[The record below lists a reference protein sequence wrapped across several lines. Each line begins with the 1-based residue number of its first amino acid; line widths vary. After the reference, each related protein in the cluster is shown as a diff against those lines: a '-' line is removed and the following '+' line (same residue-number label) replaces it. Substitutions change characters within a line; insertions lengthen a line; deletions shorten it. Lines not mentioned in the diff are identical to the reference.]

1 MGTLK
6 AKAVVLA
13 AGRGER
19 MKSDLPKVAHEILGT
34 PVVKYVLK
42 ALREA
47 GVEDI
52 CAVVGHGAD
61 TVKNIC
67 GDQVTYVTQSEQR
80 GTGHAVLQCR
90 DAFKGYAGPLLVLN
104 GDNPLISA
112 LTIRTIADALTR
124 LNADA
129 VLVTAILDDPSG
141 YGRVVRDETGK
152 VTRIIEDADAKM
164 EKMINEV
171 NAGAYCFRAPE
182 IFETLSRIEPN
193 NAKNEYYLTD
203 AVALLL
209 QSGKRVE
216 ACRVSNPAEAFGVN
230 RRRDLV
236 MISNYLRWQVLERH
250 MDNGVTIVDPST
262 TYIEPEAVIG
272 PDTVIFP
279 YVVIRNGVVVG
290 RKCEIGPFT
299 HLRSGT
305 YLEDGVQIGN
315 FVEVKNSRIGSNSR
329 AKHLTYLGDAV
340 LGRNVNIGAG
350 TITANFDGKQKH
362 RTVIQDGAQTGSN
375 TVLVAPVTLG
385 KNSKT
390 GAGSVVT
397 KNTTVADDDVVVGV
411 PARSLKKKQKKE
423 VGE

>member
-1 MGTLK
+1 MSSKGPK
-6 AKAVVLA
+6 AIVLA

-19 MKSDLPKVAHEILGT
+19 MKSEWPKVAHEILGT
-34 PVVKYVLK
+34 PVIRYVLR
-42 ALREA
+42 ALGEA
-47 GVEDI
+47 GIEDI
-52 CAVVGHGAD
+52 YVVIGHGAEM
-61 TVKNIC
+61 VRKIC
-67 GDQVTYVTQSEQR
+67 GDRVTYVTQSEQR

-90 DAFKGYAGPLLVLN
+90 EALKGYAGPLLVLN

-112 LTIRTIADALTR
+112 LTIRTITDALTR
-124 LNADA
+124 LKADA
-129 VLVTAILDDPSG
+129 VLVTAVLEDPSG
-141 YGRVVRDETGK
+141 YGRVVRDETGR

-171 NAGAYCFRAPE
+171 NAGGYCFRAPE

-193 NAKNEYYLTD
+193 NARGEYYLTD

-209 QSGKRVE
+209 QNGGRVE

-236 MISNYLRWQVLERH
+236 MISNYLRWQVLERL

-279 YVVIRNGVVVG
+279 YVVIHNGVVIG
-290 RKCEIGPFT
+290 RKCEIGPFA
-299 HLRSGT
+299 HLRAGT

-315 FVEVKNSRIGSNSR
+315 FVEVKNTRIGPNSR

-340 LGRNVNIGAG
+340 LGRDVNIGAG
-350 TITANFDGKQKH
+350 TITANFDGKEKH

-390 GAGSVVT
+390 GAGAVVT
-397 KNTTVADDDVVVGV
+397 KNTKVADGDVVAGV
-411 PARSLKKKQKKE
+411 PARSLKKKEAGK
-423 VGE
+423 